1 MSEENQQLDDEV
13 IFPDDLALES
23 EQKANEYKNNWLR
36 AQADYQNL
44 QKATAIW
51 KEEYLFTANEQ
62 LIIELLPI
70 YTHFATALSHVPK
83 ADEKL
88 DWVVG
93 LKHLYDMLDKFMK
106 KCGVTKIETS
116 GLIFDHKVHEAIGQ
130 QSDIG
135 QIDHTVLQE
144 VQPGYKLYERVM
156 VPAKVIVNKL
166 E

>member
-1 MSEENQQLDDEV
+1 
-13 IFPDDLALES
+13 
-23 EQKANEYKNNWLR
+23 
-36 AQADYQNL
+36 
-44 QKATAIW
+44 
-51 KEEYLFTANEQ
+51 
-62 LIIELLPI
+62 
-70 YTHFATALSHVPK
+70 
-83 ADEKL
+83 
-88 DWVVG
+88 
-93 LKHLYDMLDKFMK
+93 MLDKFMK